1 MATFFEQWLDRRMRA
16 QQQEKPK
23 VSCYYEVTST
33 SSKTSLLRTTTSFSA
48 MFVDGVSVPLAT
60 SYLFS
65 TTGEHLVEFVLA
77 DKTKIGAL
85 SGEDH
90 PFRAMNALRRVYIP
104 DTVETIGRLVFYE
117 NRGVQY
123 IGFPPSIKYVGD
135 SVCEG
140 CYALSMELSLPNL
153 ETLAKSA
160 FYNSAITAVR
170 DLGKLTVLNNS
181 TFRQMASLTD
191 LVLPATMT
199 SLNDASVYN
208 SRAVKRVVCY
218 ATTPPSRY
226 GNVFEGASLES
237 ISVPAGSV
245 DAYKASSDW
254 SRFASIL
261 TAIPS

>member
-1 MATFFEQWLDRRMRA
+1 MMA
-16 QQQEKPK
+16 QQQETPK

-33 SSKTSLLRTTTSFSA
+33 SSSTSLLRTTTSFSA

-65 TTGEHLVEFVLA
+65 TAGEHLVEFVLS

-104 DTVETIGRLVFYE
+104 DTVETIGRLVFYQ
-117 NRGVQY
+117 NTGVQH
-123 IGFPPSIKYVGD
+123 IEFPTSIKYVGD
-135 SVCEG
+135 SVCYV
-140 CYALSMELSLPNL
+140 CTALSMELSLPNL
-153 ETLAKSA
+153 ETLANSA
-160 FYNSAITAVR
+160 FQYSGITAVR
-170 DLGKLTVLNNS
+170 DLGKITVLNNS
-181 TFRQMASLTD
+181 VLRQMPSLTD
-191 LVLPATMT
+191 IVLPATMT

-208 SRAVKRVVCY
+208 SYAVKRVVCY
-218 ATTPPSRY
+218 ATTPPSRHS
-226 GNVFEGASLES
+226 NVFSGAPLES

-245 DAYKASSDW
+245 DAYKASSYW
-254 SRFASIL
+254 SNYASII